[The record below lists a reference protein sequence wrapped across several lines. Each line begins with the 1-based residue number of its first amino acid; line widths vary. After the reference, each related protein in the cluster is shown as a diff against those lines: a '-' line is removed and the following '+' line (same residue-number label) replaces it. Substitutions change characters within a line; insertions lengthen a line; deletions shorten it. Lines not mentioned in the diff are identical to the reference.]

1 MDQNREWVLQAKINM
16 VPEQC
21 SSWKSWD
28 HSLNF
33 PSFFKPPHSMARGL
47 FLHQHN
53 IFQSLSVSNSSHNL
67 SKKAPVVALDPR
79 TF

>member
-28 HSLNF
+28 HSLIF